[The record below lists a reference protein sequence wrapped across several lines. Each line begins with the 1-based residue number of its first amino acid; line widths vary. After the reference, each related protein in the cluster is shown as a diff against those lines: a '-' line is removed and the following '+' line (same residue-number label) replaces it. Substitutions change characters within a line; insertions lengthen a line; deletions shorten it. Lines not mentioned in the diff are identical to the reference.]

1 MGQSTANKRFSV
13 VVPLYNKQNEIEA
26 ALRSIAGQSVAPFEV
41 IVVDDGSTDFGP
53 QLVEKFKMPNLR
65 LLRQPNR
72 GVAAARNR
80 GIEAA
85 SGEWI
90 ALLDAD
96 DRWYPD
102 FLAEIGSLIDDY
114 PDCGIYSTAFE
125 ILTRGSATTSN
136 SPARRGVVDNFW
148 QSALHHRICN
158 SSNSVLPRTVLN
170 SRGFP
175 EGMRIGEDQYMW
187 IKAASAF
194 GSARRPRFVAAVVA
208 SASNRSVKI
217 YTPEQTT
224 HSFEALR
231 PNGDVCATNL
241 SARCAIGKAITLT
254 VKGDTAFGRAAERNF
269 GYTRLCDGRCGGSG
283 FSTACRAGAQCS
295 PQPLHLSGLGSC
307 PPWRINFWLSLPFLL
322 HI

>member
-102 FLAEIGSLIDDY
+102 FLAEIGLLIDLF
-114 PDCGIYSTAFE
+114 PDCGIYSTAFD
-125 ILTRGSATTSN
+125 IVTKNSCIRSN
-136 SPARRGVVDNFW
+136 SPEERGVVDNFW

-158 SSNSVLPRTVLN
+158 SSNSVLPRAVFETLG
-170 SRGFP
+170 GFP

-187 IKAASAF
+187 TKAASAF
-194 GSARRPRFVAAVVA
+194 RVCSSPKVCAAVVA
-208 SASNRSVKI
+208 SASNRSAKI
-217 YTPEQTT
+217 YAAEQTD
-224 HSFEALR
+224 HSFEKLYD
-231 PNGDVCATNL
+231 PNGDPLRNEFI
-241 SARCAIGKAITLT
+241 ARCAIGKAITLT

-269 GYTRLCDGRCGGSG
+269 GYTRLCR
-283 FSTACRAGAQCS
+283 RA
-295 PQPLHLSGLGSC
+295 L
-307 PPWRINFWLSLPFLL
+307 WRLRILDRLPRSWRSAVHRFYTSLAWAVVRRGE
-322 HI
+322 